1 MDAANKIIPRGASEM
16 NVLGFVAFAGGFGFV
31 MWTLSR
37 LMVDRNDSR
46 AG

>member
-1 MDAANKIIPRGASEM
+1 M

-37 LMVDRNDSR
+37 LMVDRNDSP
-46 AG
+46 AS

>member
-1 MDAANKIIPRGASEM
+1 LAALGIKHGKGIKTM

-37 LMVDRNDSR
+37 LMVDGNNSPSS
-46 AG
+46 